1 MMRLDKFLVSMEVGS
16 RSQVKTLVKKGLITV
31 NGVVCKDPDSKID
44 ENTDVVAY
52 QGKNL
57 SYTKYRYYMLH
68 KPQGVVTA
76 TQDNQDKTV
85 MDLLTDVRKKDLFP
99 VGRLDKDTEGL
110 LLITDDGA
118 LAHALLSPK
127 KHVDKTYRVRC
138 REVFT
143 AEDAQKLEQG
153 VDIGDDKP
161 TLPAKVEI
169 LDERE
174 LLLTIHEGRYHQVKR
189 MLQAVNNEVVYL
201 KRETFGNLELDENL
215 ALGEYRELR
224 EDELIA
230 LKNITFVELYS

>member
-1 MMRLDKFLVSMEVGS
+1 MMRLDKFLVSMEIGS
-16 RSQVKTLVKKGLITV
+16 RSQVKALVKKGLITV
-31 NGVVCKDPDSKID
+31 NGAVCKDADSKID

-52 QGKNL
+52 QSENL
-57 SYTKYRYYMLH
+57 SYVKHRYYMLH

-76 TQDNQDKTV
+76 TQDDREKTV
-85 MDLLTDVRKKDLFP
+85 MDLLADVRKKDLFP

-127 KHVDKTYRVRC
+127 KHVDKTYLVRC
-138 REVFT
+138 METFS
-143 AEDAQKLEQG
+143 AEDVKALEQG

-161 TLPAKVEI
+161 TLPAKVQI
-169 LDERE
+169 LGERE

-201 KRETFGNLELDENL
+201 KRETFGNLKLDEEL
-215 ALGEYRELR
+215 ALGEFRELS
-224 EDELIA
+224 EEEVTM
-230 LKNITFVELYS
+230 LKGRF

>member
-1 MMRLDKFLVSMEVGS
+1 MMRLDKFLVSMEMGS

-31 NGVVCKDPDSKID
+31 NGAVCKDADSKID

-52 QGKNL
+52 QGENL
-57 SYTKYRYYMLH
+57 SYVKYRYYMLH

-85 MDLLTDVRKKDLFP
+85 MDLLKDVRKKELFP

-138 REVFT
+138 RETFS
-143 AEDAQKLEQG
+143 AEDAQALEQG

-161 TLPAKVEI
+161 TLPAKVQI
-169 LDERE
+169 LGEKE

-189 MLQAVNNEVVYL
+189 MLQAINNEVVYL
-201 KRETFGNLELDENL
+201 KRETFGNLKLDENL
-215 ALGEYRELR
+215 ALGEYRELN
-224 EDELIA
+224 EEEVMS
-230 LKNITFVELYS
+230 LKST